1 MIYPMVSIGPQA
13 PTHTNTDVGFC
24 PNPPAPYSFNGGA
37 TKVEANPEEYG
48 LPLAGVTG
56 REGKETSLRGVAS
69 VEAVPIF
76 LALNSLSC
84 FFIPFGSIVGSFSPN
99 YLYL

>member
-1 MIYPMVSIGPQA
+1 M
-13 PTHTNTDVGFC
+13 
-24 PNPPAPYSFNGGA
+24 
-37 TKVEANPEEYG
+37 EANPEEYG

-56 REGKETSLRGVAS
+56 REGKEAPLKGVAS
-69 VEAVPIF
+69 VEAVPIP

-84 FFIPFGSIVGSFSPN
+84 FFIPFESIVGSFSLN